1 MLEFTKTSGNEG
13 DLEEGRALVNIKTSF
28 VVTKDGLTMIATR
41 FIYNKG
47 YRLVFTLDGTIGAL
61 GKKVNDT
68 CGMTNEM
75 FKTFSEIQFA
85 DEPLGLASMGESSV
99 V

>member
-1 MLEFTKTSGNEG
+1 MLEFTKTSANES
-13 DLEEGRALVNIKTSF
+13 DLEDGRALVNIKTSF
-28 VVTKDGLTMIATR
+28 AITADGMTMVSTR

-68 CGMTNEM
+68 CEMTNEM

-85 DEPLGLASMGESSV
+85 SLGEADV